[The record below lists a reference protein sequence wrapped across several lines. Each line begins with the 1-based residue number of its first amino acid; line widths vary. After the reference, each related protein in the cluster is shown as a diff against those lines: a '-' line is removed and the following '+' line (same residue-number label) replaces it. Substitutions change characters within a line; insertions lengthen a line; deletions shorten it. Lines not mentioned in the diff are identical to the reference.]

1 MSGPV
6 TVVAPVMVVA
16 PVTFIPPAVTFT
28 PPAVTFTPPEPTVTE
43 LAATLVALSGCPTVP
58 TLASSQDLSCWK
70 LALTSSAFAGV
81 SGLKLTN

>member
-1 MSGPV
+1 VSGPV

-16 PVTFIPPAVTFT
+16 PVTFI